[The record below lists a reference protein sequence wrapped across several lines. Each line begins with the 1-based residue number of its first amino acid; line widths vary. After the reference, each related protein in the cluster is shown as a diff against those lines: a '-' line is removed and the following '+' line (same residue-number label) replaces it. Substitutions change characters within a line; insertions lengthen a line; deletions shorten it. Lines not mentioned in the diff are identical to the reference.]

1 MTTYGTIPTEP
12 PASSNQHFVAR
23 AKEQIQSALGNRRP
37 WQEIIQL
44 QNLTL
49 PSTFNQSVHRIKTN
63 VVFFRMNYAIITLSI
78 LFLSLLWHPISLI
91 VFIVMM
97 VAWIFLFFLHDQPLM
112 ILGYRINGQ
121 VVMMALLVVTLVA
134 LYLTNARYHIVA
146 GLCFG
151 LAVVLVHGALREPED
166 VFVVDDEGP
175 GSGGGGAHVHKVPL
189 KHAASSSYS
198 LAKQ

>member
-1 MTTYGTIPTEP
+1 MTTYGTIPTESL
-12 PASSNQHFVAR
+12 ASLNQHFVPR
-23 AKEQIQSALGNRRP
+23 AKEQIQSALSNRRP

-63 VVFFRMNYAIITLSI
+63 VVFFRMNYAIITFSI

-91 VFIVMM
+91 VLIVMM

-112 ILGYRINGQ
+112 ILGYRINLQ

-146 GLCFG
+146 GLCIG

-175 GSGGGGAHVHKVPL
+175 GSGGGGAHVHKVPH
-189 KHAASSSYS
+189 K
-198 LAKQ
+198 